1 MKYIIPVGRKDT
13 LLALANKRTET
24 ICKLMDNNHVDGLE
38 DILRLVDRPV
48 GTPEEIR
55 NATEDQ
61 HINAI
66 SEWYDL
72 IDKACHWLHERD
84 LTMTDHVPV
93 YWFDEHE
100 QSIQWTYADE
110 LVFCLDEQDVEYKGQ
125 RLFASAIDYFGIVTA
140 EELKTAILD
149 CDTEE
154 AKRLMEVINQ
164 AMKDYV

>member
-66 SEWYDL
+66 
-72 IDKACHWLHERD
+72 
-84 LTMTDHVPV
+84 
-93 YWFDEHE
+93 
-100 QSIQWTYADE
+100 
-110 LVFCLDEQDVEYKGQ
+110 
-125 RLFASAIDYFGIVTA
+125 
-140 EELKTAILD
+140 LD

-164 AMKDYV
+164 AMKEYI